1 MLGATW
7 LANFSSSLT
16 FSFNQVQFSHS
27 KACRMSKV
35 RDLPP
40 ISGSIIWARQIES
53 QLKAYLRRVE
63 DVLGKDWENHVEG
76 QRLKADGD
84 SFRQKLSTQEL
95 FDDWSQQV
103 PV

>member
-1 MLGATW
+1 
-7 LANFSSSLT
+7 
-16 FSFNQVQFSHS
+16 
-27 KACRMSKV
+27 MSKV

-103 PV
+103 QTIKKFGASVKKSVVDLQSWIKFSRH